1 MAQRRADF
9 LGLVDALSGGPQRR
23 ADRRERYGPGSI
35 VKLPKAWQT
44 RADALGIVVRRIRR
58 QGCRFELSNGDG
70 SSNVAGV
77 YDSIR
82 DWERRVAADAA
93 D

>member
-44 RADALGIVVRRIRR
+44 RADALGIVVRRIR
-58 QGCRFELSNGDG
+58 QGRCRFELNG
-70 SSNVAGV
+70 SSGTSSMAGV
-77 YDSIR
+77 YDMIR
-82 DWERRVAADAA
+82 NAEETTA
-93 D
+93 